1 MVVSEV
7 SLNILQAV
15 GLYRIA
21 TRATIG
27 TLIPG
32 EPDKRLGSLVR
43 DGFLRT
49 IKGFPSNRTLYQL
62 TKKGAAT
69 AGVSVARS
77 RRMGGQSLQKNLG
90 VLLFC
95 HIPGVERHRIE
106 ATHLS
111 AVLGDKLQDRA
122 FCLCRVKDR
131 TIAFDCYVPGPH
143 TPVPTVHRRIGILL
157 KATRS
162 SPALSEAVRD
172 QRFGFAVITH
182 TAQRRKAIMDA
193 VRTKRSDEPMPL
205 IKRVRIWVEAVD
217 ELGVFSGT
225 AQPDL
230 GHVSRGAQQTRLH
243 EAG

>member
-1 MVVSEV
+1 MVVSETN
-7 SLNILQAV
+7 LNILKTV

-21 TRATIG
+21 TRVTVG
-27 TLIPG
+27 SLVPG

-62 TKKGAAT
+62 TKKGAAA

-77 RRMGGQSLQKNLG
+77 RKMGGQSLLKNLG

-95 HIPGVERHRIE
+95 HVSGVERHRIE
-106 ATHLS
+106 AAHL
-111 AVLGDKLQDRA
+111 ATALGEKLRDRA
-122 FCLCRVKDR
+122 YCLCNVKDR
-131 TIAFDCYVPGPH
+131 TIAFDCYVPGPN
-143 TPVPTVHRRIGILL
+143 TPVPTVHRRIGTLL
-157 KATRS
+157 KAMRT
-162 SPALSEAVRD
+162 SPALSEAIRD

-193 VRTKRSDEPMPL
+193 VRTKRPDEATPL

-217 ELGVFSGT
+217 ELGAFSGT
-225 AQPDL
+225 SRPDL
-230 GHVSRGAQQTRLH
+230 GHVSSGAQQTLLH
-243 EAG
+243 ECG